1 MDLIPWHPLREL
13 ERVRSPLERFFADP
27 VFGTGMTFG
36 GAINAFPVE
45 VVEEGSDIVV
55 RCELAGLN
63 PEDVDVRI
71 TDQGVTIRG
80 ERRAQETDR
89 QRGMYRSERFYGAFS
104 RAVASPFRWTAS
116 RRPRRS
122 ARPAGGEGAEA
133 KPGRWTG
140 RAAAQHHAA
149 ALKQGAVS
157 SPNLFM
163 CNHPPAPHLP
173 PQASDH

>member
-1 MDLIPWHPLREL
+1 M
-13 ERVRSPLERFFADP
+13 RSPLERFFADP

-80 ERRAQETDR
+80 ERRAQEPT
-89 QRGMYRSERFYGAFS
+89 GSGACTGPS
-104 RAVASPFRWTAS
+104 ASTAPSARAVSFPVPVDS
-116 RRPRRS
+116 
-122 ARPAGGEGAEA
+122 EQ
-133 KPGRWTG
+133 
-140 RAAAQHHAA
+140 AAATFQHG
-149 ALKQGAVS
+149 LLEVR
-157 SPNLFM
+157 
-163 CNHPPAPHLP
+163 APKRNPDAGPDGRRLNITPLH
-173 PQASDH
+173 

>member
-104 RAVASPFRWTAS
+104 RAVSFPVPVDS
-116 RRPRRS
+116 
-122 ARPAGGEGAEA
+122 EQ
-133 KPGRWTG
+133 
-140 RAAAQHHAA
+140 AAATFQHG
-149 ALKQGAVS
+149 LLEVR
-157 SPNLFM
+157 
-163 CNHPPAPHLP
+163 APKRNPDAGPDGRRLNITPLH
-173 PQASDH
+173 